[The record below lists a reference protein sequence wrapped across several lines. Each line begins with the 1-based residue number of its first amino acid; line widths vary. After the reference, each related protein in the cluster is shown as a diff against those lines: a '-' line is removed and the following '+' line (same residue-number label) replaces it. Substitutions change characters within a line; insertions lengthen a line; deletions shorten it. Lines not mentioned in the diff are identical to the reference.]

1 MSREKLQRI
10 EQAEKFLHAEG
21 FTQLRVRSHADMAR
35 LELLPEDIERF
46 MADGTYQK
54 AVAKLKEFGFAYVTL
69 DLEGYRMG
77 SMNEVLKG

>member
-1 MSREKLQRI
+1 M
-10 EQAEKFLHAEG
+10 
-21 FTQLRVRSHADMAR
+21 
-35 LELLPEDIERF
+35 LPEDIERF

-77 SMNEVLKG
+77 SLNEVLKG